1 MTAAELAVLQLLTLE
16 ERARRAELEEQ
27 VVIGVRAGIM
37 AGRALR
43 TLQAERLYRSTHPTF
58 EAYGLEV
65 FGLSRAR
72 LYQLIDFA
80 DVAEEAAERGIEIT
94 NERVA
99 RALGVVPPGDYGLV
113 LDVTRAVTGK
123 QQPSSADVQGV
134 ADTVRNMAAGMQVE
148 HPDTQQPVPL
158 SEIPPER
165 RVEAVTKAVQRGTQD
180 RKDFQGTDDQ
190 KPMDYVAGFQS
201 MGLRGGLMFGPDG
214 YWLEVMDPTTGDLRP
229 GPVVKSIWD
238 APRAWRK
245 QYEAE
250 TQEEAA
256 WPSE

>member
-1 MTAAELAVLQLLTLE
+1 MTTAHQIDVLELLTPE
-16 ERARRAELEEQ
+16 ERGRRAELEEQ
-27 VVIGVRAGIM
+27 VTVGVRAGAM

-43 TLQAERLYRSTHPTF
+43 TLQGERLYRSTHATF

-80 DVAEEAAERGIEIT
+80 DVAEEAACRGLEIT
-94 NERVA
+94 NERLA
-99 RALGVVPPGDYGLV
+99 RALGVVSPDDYGLV

-148 HPDTQQPVPL
+148 HPDTQESVPL

-165 RVEAVTKAVQRGTQD
+165 RVEAVTKSVQRGAQD
-180 RKDFQGTDDQ
+180 RRDFQGTDDV
-190 KPMDYVAGFQS
+190 KPVDWLD
-201 MGLRGGLMFGPDG
+201 GLRSLAQVELLGAAEGWQVIATDRSSG
-214 YWLEVMDPTTGDLRP
+214 ERRE
-229 GPVVKSIWD
+229 GPVRKTFWD
-238 APRAWRK
+238 AIRHARAMWEGERDRDP
-245 QYEAE
+245 E
-250 TQEEAA
+250 
-256 WPSE
+256 